1 MADRAA
7 KNRSIGELITSLRD
21 EFPELSVSKV
31 RFLES
36 QGLIDPVR
44 SSSGYRMFT
53 DDDVRRIQYIL
64 REQRDHFLPLK
75 VIKAKL
81 NSWER
86 DERAPVLPASGSI
99 PLPEVYFAGVEDT
112 MSLEDFARTS
122 GLTRRE
128 IEDLVAEGV
137 FEPERD
143 ARDRMLF
150 AHSDLEVATA
160 AFRLLRQGL
169 ETRHLRTMRLAADR
183 ETDLIRQ
190 LATPLLRHRNPDARH
205 RAATILADCSQ
216 AAVQL
221 QEGIVR
227 RRLKELLER

>member
-1 MADRAA
+1 MPEVAQAT
-7 KNRSIGELITSLRD
+7 RSIGELITALRD

-31 RFLES
+31 RFLEA
-36 QGLIDPVR
+36 QGLVDPIR

-53 DDDVRRIQYIL
+53 DDDVRRVQYVL

-86 DERAPVLPASGSI
+86 DERAPVLPTSGST
-99 PLPEVYFAGVEDT
+99 PPPEVYFGGIEDT
-112 MSLEDFARTS
+112 LPLEDFARTS
-122 GLTRRE
+122 GLSRSE
-128 IEDLVAEGV
+128 IDELVDVGV
-137 FEPERD
+137 LEPTKDTTGHRH
-143 ARDRMLF
+143 F

-160 AFRLLRQGL
+160 AYRLLRHGL
-169 ETRHLRTMRLAADR
+169 EVRHLRTMRLAADR
-183 ETDLIRQ
+183 ETDLVRQ
-190 LATPLLRHRNPDARH
+190 LVTPLLRHRNPDARH
-205 RAATILADCSQ
+205 QAATILADAAQ

-227 RRLKELLER
+227 RRLKKLLDR

>member
-1 MADRAA
+1 MVDGDTTT
-7 KNRSIGELITSLRD
+7 RSIGELITSLRE

-31 RFLES
+31 RFLEA

-53 DDDVRRIQYIL
+53 DDDVRRVQYIL

-86 DERAPVLPASGSI
+86 DERAPVLPASGTTPS
-99 PLPEVYFAGVEDT
+99 PDLYFAGIEDT

-122 GLTRRE
+122 GLSRSQ
-128 IEDLVAEGV
+128 IEDLVTEGV
-137 FEPERD
+137 FDPAEDERE
-143 ARDRMLF
+143 RMVF

-169 ETRHLRTMRLAADR
+169 EVRHLRTMRLAADR

-205 RAATILADCSQ
+205 EAAAILADCSQ

-227 RRLKELLER
+227 RRLKDLLDR

>member
-1 MADRAA
+1 MAERDPAT
-7 KNRSIGELITSLRD
+7 RSIGELITSLRE
-21 EFPELSVSKV
+21 EFPDLSVSKV
-31 RFLES
+31 RFLEA

-44 SSSGYRMFT
+44 SPSGYRMFT
-53 DDDVRRIQYIL
+53 DDDVRRLQYIL

-86 DERAPVLPASGSI
+86 DERAPVLPASGST
-99 PLPEVYFAGVEDT
+99 PSPEAYFSVTEGT
-112 MSLEDFARTS
+112 LSLEDFARTS
-122 GLTRRE
+122 GLSRSQ
-128 IEDLVAEGV
+128 IEQLVEEGV
-137 FEPERD
+137 FNP
-143 ARDRMLF
+143 ARDERERLVF
-150 AHSDLEVATA
+150 VHGDLEVAAA

-169 ETRHLRTMRLAADR
+169 EVRHLRTMRLAADR

-190 LATPLLRHRNPDARH
+190 LAAPLLRHRNPDARH
-205 RAATILADCSQ
+205 EAAAILADCSQ

-227 RRLKELLER
+227 RRLKELLGR